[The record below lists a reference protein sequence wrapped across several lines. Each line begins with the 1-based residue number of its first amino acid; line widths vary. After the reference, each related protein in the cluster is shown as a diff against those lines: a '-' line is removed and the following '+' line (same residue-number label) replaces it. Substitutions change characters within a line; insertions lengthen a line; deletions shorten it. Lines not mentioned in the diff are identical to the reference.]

1 VIAPM
6 VVSVVGNVLVD
17 TLRRGQVIVLAAVAG
32 SEIVDA
38 IKRRRRRRA
47 ARAEP
52 GPHPGPDPGPDDAG
66 EGGGATGA
74 GSGDG
79 DDPRGD
85 GPRGHGRPPREP
97 RNGRS

>member
-1 VIAPM
+1 M
-6 VVSVVGNVLVD
+6 VVSVVGAVFVD
-17 TLRRGQVIVLAAVAG
+17 ARRAQVIVLAAVAG

-47 ARAEP
+47 GRGGP
-52 GPHPGPDPGPDDAG
+52 GSHPDPGPG

-85 GPRGHGRPPREP
+85 DPRGHGGPPREP
-97 RNGRS
+97 GNGRS